1 MLGWENMENY
11 FLHNT
16 GKYRPIDSEEYQ
28 KHHVFSELDKYIDFY
43 ESLSWSVSSFGST
56 GTNVVLNIDTFIFS
70 SIKGTLE
77 SIQQILKN
85 GRIND
90 AYALLRKYY
99 DSTIINIYSNLYLDD
114 HASIENFIVDKVNNW
129 LKGEDRLP
137 EYRVMSN
144 YIRNSE
150 KVSVINN
157 LLHSD
162 KRYKNIRDRCN
173 DNTHYN
179 FFFNML
185 LNDNE
190 IHNEHRIKALN
201 SFSIDIKDI
210 FILHLAYLFFLKNHF
225 MTSSD
230 YMDALE
236 CEVEPELDSQYWV
249 APFIQKIFDEII
261 TKRRPD
267 ITEAI
272 KQNTCMQL
280 T

>member
-1 MLGWENMENY
+1 MKDS
-11 FLHNT
+11 T
-16 GKYRPIDSEEYQ
+16 PPIDSEEYQ
-28 KHHVFSELDKYIDFY
+28 KHHVFSELDKYIGFY
-43 ESLSWSVSSFGST
+43 ESLSCSVSGFGST
-56 GTNVVLNIDTFIFS
+56 GTTAVLNIDTCIFS

-77 SIQQILKN
+77 SIQHILKN

-99 DSTIINIYSNLYLDD
+99 DSEIINIYSNLYLED
-114 HASIENFIVDKVNNW
+114 HVSIENFIVDKINNW
-129 LKGEDRLP
+129 LKGEVRLP
-137 EYRVMSN
+137 EYRVMNN
-144 YIRNSE
+144 YIRKSE

-179 FFFNML
+179 FFYNML

-190 IHNEHRIKALN
+190 RPNEHRIKALN
-201 SFSIDIKDI
+201 SFSVDIKDI
-210 FILHLAYLFFLKNHF
+210 FILHLAYLFFFKDHF

-236 CEVEPELDSQYWV
+236 CDVEPKLDSQYWV
-249 APFIQKIFDEII
+249 APFIQGIFDEII

>member
-1 MLGWENMENY
+1 MENMDNY
-11 FLHNT
+11 FLQNK
-16 GKYRPIDSEEYQ
+16 GKYRPIDSDEYQ
-28 KHHVFSELDKYIDFY
+28 KHHVFSELEKYIEFY
-43 ESLSWSVSSFGST
+43 ENISGSVSSFGST

-77 SIQQILKN
+77 SIQLILKN

-99 DSTIINIYSNLYLDD
+99 DSAVINIYSNLYLDD
-114 HASIENFIVDKVNNW
+114 HVSIENFIVDKVNNW
-129 LKGEDRLP
+129 LKGTDKLP

-144 YIRNSE
+144 YIRKSE
-150 KVSVINN
+150 KVSEINK
-157 LLHSD
+157 LLYSNS
-162 KRYKNIRDRCN
+162 RYKDIRDRCN

-179 FFFNML
+179 FFFNVL

-190 IHNEHRIKALN
+190 VHNEHRIQVLN
-201 SFSIDIKDI
+201 SFSVDIKDI
-210 FILHLAYLFFLKNHF
+210 FIFHLAYLFFFKDHF

-230 YMDALE
+230 YVDALE
-236 CEVEPELDSQYWV
+236 CGVEPEWDSQYWV
-249 APFIQKIFDEII
+249 APYVQQIFDEII

-267 ITEAI
+267 ITDAI
-272 KQNTCMQL
+272 KKNTCMQL